1 MILFKPR
8 VGKVIFAQTTGGF
21 AVIIP
26 IYIYIYIYIK
36 NEVLISNSA
45 TVKVTCTILFRPS
58 V

>member
-26 IYIYIYIYIK
+26 YIYIYIK